1 MDLAGSEKWNTNF
14 KLGAKRTKELTH
26 INKSLSA
33 LGNCISALVAKKRG
47 HIPYRNSKLTRL
59 LQVCVCVSVCCL
71 RSVATALT
79 SPHRTQQH
87 QDSLGGNTR
96 TTVVAALSPMYAS
109 QEESISTMQFADR
122 ARRVQMRV
130 RRNEV
135 VDDAVLLTR
144 AQREITRLRSILS
157 ADDNAT
163 RYTHTCFRSSLSP
176 SC

>member
-59 LQVCVCVSVCCL
+59 LQVRVSVCRL
-71 RSVATALT
+71 RSFATALT
-79 SPHRTQQH
+79 SPHRTPQH

-122 ARRVQMRV
+122 ARRVQLRV

-163 RYTHTCFRSSLSP
+163 RYTHTCFRSSLTR
-176 SC
+176 

>member
-59 LQVCVCVSVCCL
+59 LQVSVSVCRL
-71 RSVATALT
+71 RSFATALT
-79 SPHRTQQH
+79 SPHRAPQH

-122 ARRVQMRV
+122 ARRVQLRV

-163 RYTHTCFRSSLSP
+163 RYTHTCLRSSLSP
-176 SC
+176 SR